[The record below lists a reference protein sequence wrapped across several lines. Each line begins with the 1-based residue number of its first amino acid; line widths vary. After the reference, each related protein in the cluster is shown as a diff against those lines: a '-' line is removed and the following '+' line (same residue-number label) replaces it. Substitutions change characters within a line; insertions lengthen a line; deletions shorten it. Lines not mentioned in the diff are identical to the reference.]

1 MLTCV
6 WEVKAVCVLTPIPT
20 GVSVTDAFE
29 ELCTADSWRLL
40 TQWICNIHV
49 TYLLMAFLK
58 FEFFCPTWQSLF
70 LPYHWSF
77 LLYSCKNFSVSR
89 SLSHNSCKLN
99 VFSLKTHSKASLIYV
114 CFNILASP
122 THWLITEDF
131 VFILL

>member
-6 WEVKAVCVLTPIPT
+6 QEVKTVCVLTPIPT

-29 ELCTADSWRLL
+29 DLCSANSWCLL

-49 TYLLMAFLK
+49 TYLLMTFLK
-58 FEFFCPTWQSLF
+58 FDFFCPTWHSLF
-70 LPYHWSF
+70 LLCHWSF
-77 LLYSCKNFSVSR
+77 LLCSCENFSVSR
-89 SLSHNSCKLN
+89 SLSHNSYKLN
-99 VFSLKTHSKASLIYV
+99 VFSLKTHSKASLIYG
-114 CFNILASP
+114 CFNILAFP